1 VASAGKEGMMA
12 DIAELENG
20 QIVQLVNIDRVIDE
34 ASLEQLCK
42 VEAEGT

>member
-1 VASAGKEGMMA
+1 MA